1 MNMKRIGTLA
11 AAFALTAF
19 AACALAGCGASLD
32 REVTVQDI
40 TFKVPKT
47 WLESPG
53 GNGSSGAVVFTED
66 NEDLDEDETGNS
78 LTISY
83 EKLGAPTAAVVEE
96 QVGAAEQEGEVIEEE
111 GAKPAE
117 KAESAKPRRPHG
129 SRGHRGQAGRS
140 GEEVWNYRV
149 EHRQGEVQ
157 GDRRAQ
163 VTVYEYSFVKDIE
176 GQKRKYESKQPM
188 SSLPTRSTR
197 SRSWATRRTSTAS
210 WTASSCKRQEGEQ
223 RI

>member
-19 AACALAGCGASLD
+19 AACTLAGCGASLD

-83 EKLGAPTAAVVEE
+83 EKLVGAPTAAVVEE
-96 QVGAAEQEGEVIEEE
+96 AVEEQAGAAEQEGEVIEEE

-117 KAESAKPRRPHG
+117 KAESAKPVARTAAEAIAAK
-129 SRGHRGQAGRS
+129 QADLEKKYGITAWSIDKEKSKVIDGAR
-140 GEEVWNYRV
+140 
-149 EHRQGEVQ
+149 
-157 GDRRAQ
+157 

-176 GQKRKYESKQPM
+176 GQKRKYESK
-188 SSLPTRSTR
+188 
-197 SRSWATRRTSTAS
+197 TAYVVTTDTLYEIAVVGDKADINGVVDS
-210 WTASSCKRQEGEQ
+210 IEL
-223 RI
+223 

>member
-1 MNMKRIGTLA
+1 MNMKRIGALA

-19 AACALAGCGASLD
+19 AACTLAGCGASLD

-66 NEDLDEDETGNS
+66 NEGLDEDETGNS

-83 EKLGAPTAAVVEE
+83 EKLAGAPTAAVFEEAVEE
-96 QVGAAEQEGEVIEEE
+96 QAGTAEQEGEVIEEE
-111 GAKPAE
+111 GAMPAE
-117 KAESAKPRRPHG
+117 KAESAKPVARTAAEAIAAK
-129 SRGHRGQAGRS
+129 QADLEKKYGITAWS
-140 GEEVWNYRV
+140 IDKEKSKVIDG
-149 EHRQGEVQ
+149 
-157 GDRRAQ
+157 AQ

-176 GQKRKYESKQPM
+176 GQKRKYESK
-188 SSLPTRSTR
+188 
-197 SRSWATRRTSTAS
+197 TAYVVTTDTLYEIAVVGDKADINGVVDS
-210 WTASSCKRQEGEQ
+210 IEL
-223 RI
+223 

>member
-1 MNMKRIGTLA
+1 MKRIGTLV

-19 AACALAGCGASLD
+19 AVCALAGCGASLD
-32 REVTVQDI
+32 REVTVQDM

-53 GNGSSGAVVFTED
+53 GNDTTGRVVFTED

-83 EKLGAPTAAVVEE
+83 KKLAATPTAAVVEE
-96 QVGAAEQEGEVIEEE
+96 AVVEDAETAEQEGEVIEEE

-117 KAESAKPRRPHG
+117 KAESAKPIARTAAEAIAAK
-129 SRGHRGQAGRS
+129 QADLEKRYGITAWS
-140 GEEVWNYRV
+140 IDKEKSKVIDG
-149 EHRQGEVQ
+149 
-157 GDRRAQ
+157 AQ

-176 GQKRKYESKQPM
+176 GQKRKYESKAAYVVTTDTIYEIAVLGDKADINGVVD
-188 SSLPTRSTR
+188 SIEL
-197 SRSWATRRTSTAS
+197 
-210 WTASSCKRQEGEQ
+210 
-223 RI
+223 

>member
-83 EKLGAPTAAVVEE
+83 EKLGAPTSRNRSGLRSKRARSSRKRV
-96 QVGAAEQEGEVIEEE
+96 
-111 GAKPAE
+111 P
-117 KAESAKPRRPHG
+117 SRLRRPRAPSPSPARQPRP
-129 SRGHRGQAGRS
+129 SRPSRPIWRRSMELPRGA
-140 GEEVWNYRV
+140 
-149 EHRQGEVQ
+149 
-157 GDRRAQ
+157 
-163 VTVYEYSFVKDIE
+163 
-176 GQKRKYESKQPM
+176 
-188 SSLPTRSTR
+188 STR
-197 SRSWATRRTSTAS
+197 RSPR
-210 WTASSCKRQEGEQ
+210 
-223 RI
+223 

>member
-19 AACALAGCGASLD
+19 AACTLAGCGASLD

-117 KAESAKPRRPHG
+117 KAESAKPVARTAAEAIAAKQADLEKKYGISAWSIDKEKSKVIDGARCTSTASSRTLRVRSVSTRARR
-129 SRGHRGQAGRS
+129 
-140 GEEVWNYRV
+140 
-149 EHRQGEVQ
+149 
-157 GDRRAQ
+157 
-163 VTVYEYSFVKDIE
+163 
-176 GQKRKYESKQPM
+176 PM

-210 WTASSCKRQEGEQ
+210 WTASSCKRREGEQ

>member
-111 GAKPAE
+111 GAKPVARTAAE
-117 KAESAKPRRPHG
+117 AIAAK
-129 SRGHRGQAGRS
+129 QADLEKKYGITAWS
-140 GEEVWNYRV
+140 IDKEKSKVIDG
-149 EHRQGEVQ
+149 
-157 GDRRAQ
+157 AQ

-176 GQKRKYESKQPM
+176 GQKRKYESKAAYVVTTDTLYEIAVVGDKADINGVVD
-188 SSLPTRSTR
+188 SIEL
-197 SRSWATRRTSTAS
+197 
-210 WTASSCKRQEGEQ
+210 
-223 RI
+223 

>member
-19 AACALAGCGASLD
+19 AACTLAGCGASLD

-117 KAESAKPRRPHG
+117 KAESAKPVARTAAEAIAAK
-129 SRGHRGQAGRS
+129 QADLEKKYGIS
-140 GEEVWNYRV
+140 AWSIDKEKSKVIDG
-149 EHRQGEVQ
+149 
-157 GDRRAQ
+157 AQ

-176 GQKRKYESKQPM
+176 GQKRKYESK
-188 SSLPTRSTR
+188 
-197 SRSWATRRTSTAS
+197 TAYVVTTDTLYEIAVVGDKADINGVVDS
-210 WTASSCKRQEGEQ
+210 IEL
-223 RI
+223 